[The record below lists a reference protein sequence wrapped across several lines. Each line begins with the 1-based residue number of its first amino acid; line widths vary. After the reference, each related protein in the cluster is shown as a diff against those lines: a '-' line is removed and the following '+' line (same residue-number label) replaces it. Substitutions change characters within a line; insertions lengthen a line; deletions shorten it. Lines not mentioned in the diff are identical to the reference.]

1 MRLLVVAEGRLRDR
15 GLRELAD
22 DYLRRIRRHTRCEE
36 LELRNAEGFRRTL
49 AAEATVVAL
58 DVGGRSVTS
67 RGFSELLFA
76 WGRRGQGNI
85 VFLVG
90 GAEGLPS
97 DVVGHAHER
106 LSLSSMTLPHRLA
119 RVLLFEQLYRA
130 LSIQRGEPYARE
142 G

>member
-1 MRLLVVAEGRLRDR
+1 VRLLIVAEGKLRDR
-15 GLRELAD
+15 GLREVAD

-36 LELRNAEGFRRTL
+36 LEIRNAEGFRRAV

-67 RGFSELLFA
+67 RHFSELLVT
-76 WGRRGQGNI
+76 WGSRGHGSI
-85 VFLVG
+85 VFMVG

-97 DVVGHAHER
+97 DVLRQAHER

-142 G
+142 E